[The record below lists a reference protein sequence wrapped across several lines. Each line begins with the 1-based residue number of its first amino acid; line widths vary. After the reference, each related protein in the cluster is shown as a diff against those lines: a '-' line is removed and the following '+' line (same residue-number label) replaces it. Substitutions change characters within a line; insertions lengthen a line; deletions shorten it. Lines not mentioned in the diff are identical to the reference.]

1 MLDSEKYDLL
11 IELEPSEYFR
21 IPLLHDRQLL
31 RAEVMR
37 LLVELAAHDIQ
48 YLLIDLHKLD
58 LVVVDFAHLLDFA

>member
-37 LLVELAAHDIQ
+37 LLVELAAAERAVIKILAFA
-48 YLLIDLHKLD
+48 LL
-58 LVVVDFAHLLDFA
+58 ALLYE